1 MAVNDFV
8 GFVLFG
14 DGRCRAEVRTI
25 RVFERISPILLV
37 SVPDVDEPLDKAF
50 RPTFAAGVP

>member
-37 SVPDVDEPLDKAF
+37 SVPDVD
-50 RPTFAAGVP
+50 AASR

>member
-14 DGRCRAEVRTI
+14 DGRCCAEFRTI
-25 RVFERISPILLV
+25 REFERVSPILVV
-37 SVPDVDEPLDKAF
+37 SVQAVDADRSL
-50 RPTFAAGVP
+50 